1 MDQLIVNYAIY
12 EDSKEFLGTVD
23 ATLPNIA
30 WLTSTISGAGIAG
43 NIDAIIPHLDA
54 MTLGL
59 SFRTTTKE
67 AISLAEPRRHTIDLR
82 AARQDENP
90 VSGRFETVP
99 IKHVLVVLPKTH
111 TSGRLGPATTSD
123 ASGEY
128 AVRYWATYINGE
140 KVNEFDPMNYICI
153 MNGVDYLAD
162 VRTALGK

>member
-99 IKHVLVVLPKTH
+99 IKHTLVVLPKTH
-111 TSGRLGPATTSD
+111 NSGRLGPATTSD

-128 AVRYWATYINGE
+128 AVRYWATYIGGE
-140 KVNEFDPMNYICI
+140 KVSEFDPLNYICI